1 MTTLILSPLFK
12 LLVSLHLLCYSGY
25 SFAYEGEETTVQDS
39 SMQPSCIPPYKGSEE
54 GTYLKLVDKHGPCS
68 PLIQKGRVNALSDFE
83 SLKHDEARIEA
94 IQSRIGKPGL
104 VTLPT
109 ANRFIITVGL
119 GTPKK
124 EVSLSF
130 DTGSYLAWTQCKS
143 RSGRYYFRQ
152 KHPIFDPSKSRTFS
166 HLKCSSPYCSGSEST
181 CIYPRCKYLSGY
193 GDGTRVEGYYSQ
205 DRLALTSSDVIDNF
219 VFGCSENNTGL
230 FNEFEE
236 DGIIG
241 LGQHPLSIV
250 YQTAKKH
257 HKIFSYCLPSKT
269 VVGFLRF
276 GGTTKQS
283 LVYTPII
290 TYKSDTSA
298 YGIGITGIALNGKR
312 LPIPSSL
319 FAKAGAIIDSGTTTS
334 RLPPEIYK
342 PFRDQYRKA
351 MSKYKFVD
359 PKYVGSGYDILDTC
373 HSLGHQKSFKFPR
386 ISFLFS
392 GGVSVDIPVPSITYN
407 STIACFA
414 FSGKPFNGG
423 GFNFIWGQY
432 QQRTLE
438 VEYDLGKGRLGFGYG
453 ACK

>member
-39 SMQPSCIPPYKGSEE
+39 SMQPSCIPPYKG
-54 GTYLKLVDKHGPCS
+54 Y
-68 PLIQKGRVNALSDFE
+68 
-83 SLKHDEARIEA
+83 
-94 IQSRIGKPGL
+94 
-104 VTLPT
+104 
-109 ANRFIITVGL
+109 
-119 GTPKK
+119 
-124 EVSLSF
+124 
-130 DTGSYLAWTQCKS
+130 
-143 RSGRYYFRQ
+143 
-152 KHPIFDPSKSRTFS
+152 
-166 HLKCSSPYCSGSEST
+166 EST

-193 GDGTRVEGYYSQ
+193 GDGTRIEGYYSQ

-241 LGQHPLSIV
+241 LAQHPLSIV

-269 VVGFLRF
+269 EVGFLRF
-276 GGTTKQS
+276 G
-283 LVYTPII
+283 V
-290 TYKSDTSA
+290 
-298 YGIGITGIALNGKR
+298 NGKR

-342 PFRDQYRKA
+342 PFRDRYRKA

-359 PKYVGSGYDILDTC
+359 PKYVDSDYDIFDTC
-373 HSLGHQKSFKFPR
+373 HSLGHQKAFKIPR

-392 GGVSVDIPVPSITYN
+392 GGVSVDIPVSSITYN

-414 FSGKPFNGG
+414 FSGKPFTGVA
-423 GFNFIWGQY
+423 FNIIWGEY